1 MSLIHAAVLNTFL
14 VFGGLDLTAPYYGFS
29 PFNDHN
35 RNDGHSVHTT
45 PEAKLHA
52 AHTKRLKYYHRILS
66 TLNGAFNL
74 VRQRHTKDL
83 PPPSQRWTII
93 QPHPHPQLVICL
105 LCYLAAAECNN
116 STTLAE
122 CLEIVQ
128 DAKDELIGLAVLP
141 GPYAYV
147 EHILTKYVATIPR
160 ECFNIETVN
169 CSDPGD
175 PSVIDNAILKV
186 QGIYEK
192 AFLGQDS
199 ILDMCGVCDE
209 WRAADEVC
217 QAICRVI
224 TYLEDVSWNVSQ
236 GSTHLAIAHVG
247 QTLKYQKDRHIDMY
261 A

>member
-1 MSLIHAAVLNTFL
+1 MARPA
-14 VFGGLDLTAPYYGFS
+14 
-29 PFNDHN
+29 
-35 RNDGHSVHTT
+35 VHTT

-52 AHTKRLKYYHRILS
+52 ARTKRLKYYHSHKDIINTKRRLQSRTPTTHKRSSASKPEMDHRPTSSSSSARDLS
-66 TLNGAFNL
+66 PA
-74 VRQRHTKDL
+74 
-83 PPPSQRWTII
+83 P
-93 QPHPHPQLVICL
+93 
-105 LCYLAAAECNN
+105 
-116 STTLAE
+116 TTLAE
-122 CLEIVQ
+122 CLEIVR

-147 EHILTKYVATIPR
+147 EHILAKYVTTIPR
-160 ECFNIETVN
+160 ECFNIETVDH
-169 CSDPGD
+169 SDPGD
-175 PSVIDNAILKV
+175 PSVIDDAILKV

-217 QAICRVI
+217 QAIRRVI